1 VVCVDVLGAREERK
15 PYKIQRFHNIEVS
28 DSLTSCI
35 VSPELSQDQSFPVYA
50 NLQTYLL
57 GVPFVTCLCSLL

>member
-1 VVCVDVLGAREERK
+1 VVCVDVLRAREERK

-50 NLQTYLL
+50 NLQAYLWEY
-57 GVPFVTCLCSLL
+57 CL